1 MIMSKAVQTRPSDA
15 PLDEDPVMTPQ
26 EVAEYLGVHKA
37 AVYRMMA
44 EGRLRYAQVSPRY
57 RRVRQSDV
65 RKMLDAA
72 S

>member
-1 MIMSKAVQTRPSDA
+1 MTMNKTAETTRPD
-15 PLDEDPVMTPQ
+15 DDPVMTVH

-44 EGRLRYAQVSPRY
+44 EGRLRYAQVTPRY